1 MRLEIV
7 DLGLIFIVGP
17 QDRYEELPES
27 LNQKLQT
34 AESDD
39 IEGEIYVALGRAKYL
54 LNELGTAIQL
64 FNKGLM
70 HLKSPKSTGR
80 SLPTIGSVP
89 IPSISFKSVKGL
101 NRPKPV
107 IRYIKK
113 RSFMSKKKRLP
124 NWETFLDYYRRHWV
138 TWVYSGIPLSIIN
151 FDSELRLFL
160 KST

>member
-17 QDRYEELPES
+17 QDRYEELSES

-39 IEGEIYVALGRAKYL
+39 IEGEIYAALGRAKYL

-89 IPSISFKSVKGL
+89 
-101 NRPKPV
+101 
-107 IRYIKK
+107 
-113 RSFMSKKKRLP
+113 
-124 NWETFLDYYRRHWV
+124 ED
-138 TWVYSGIPLSIIN
+138 
-151 FDSELRLFL
+151 
-160 KST
+160 

>member
-1 MRLEIV
+1 MKIEALYTVENPSETRVLLDEIMAIARLSKNQLIVMRLEIV

-89 IPSISFKSVKGL
+89 IPAISFKSVKGL
-101 NRPKPV
+101 NRPKV
-107 IRYIKK
+107 DIRA
-113 RSFMSKKKRLP
+113 
-124 NWETFLDYYRRHWV
+124 
-138 TWVYSGIPLSIIN
+138 
-151 FDSELRLFL
+151 
-160 KST
+160 